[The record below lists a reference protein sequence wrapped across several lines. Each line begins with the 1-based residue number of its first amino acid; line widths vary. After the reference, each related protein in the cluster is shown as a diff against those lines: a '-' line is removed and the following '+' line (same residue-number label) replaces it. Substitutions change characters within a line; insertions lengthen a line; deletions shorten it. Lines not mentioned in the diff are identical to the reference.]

1 LPISVELNQIL
12 KIQLYLVQF
21 VAILK
26 NFQIICYRY
35 FAAAYLDRTSC
46 LRQDSNNLLRDEIAK
61 EIGLSFLLQLPETA
75 AKSITLCL
83 SV

>member
-1 LPISVELNQIL
+1 
-12 KIQLYLVQF
+12 

-61 EIGLSFLLQLPETA
+61 EIVLSFLLQLPVTA
-75 AKSITLCL
+75 AKHITLSACVNA
-83 SV
+83 SQTMTTKA